1 MACCHASSRAGFLQ
15 LAQGSSW
22 DSSKISSSSQPWWV
36 GSSSGQQQWGD
47 ALFDAEV
54 DAFLGLRADPQQQQQ
69 QQMPTAADWVLGEY
83 ADAAQGL
90 HTFSTLDED
99 DLGATSRPRRQPGS
113 SAGQGVSSSNQP
125 AGAGAAGAAP
135 LELGARDLRQLI
147 RQYSWNTDKP
157 ELLQVRHQLLLVLLV
172 PCPCMVLGTVSATV
186 SQVEDN
192 SNATTGLWWW

>member
-1 MACCHASSRAGFLQ
+1 MCHNNMARATITLGYCCYPFCRAGFLQ
-15 LAQGSSW
+15 LAPGSSW
-22 DSSKISSSSQPWWV
+22 DSSKISSKQPWWA
-36 GSSSGQQQWGD
+36 GSSNNQQQQQWGD

-54 DAFLGLRADPQQQQQ
+54 DDFLGLSFDPQQQQ

-99 DLGATSRPRRQPGS
+99 DLAATSQPGRQ
-113 SAGQGVSSSNQP
+113 QGSSSSSPP
-125 AGAGAAGAAP
+125 AGAAAGAVGAAP

-157 ELLQVRHQLLLVLLV
+157 ELLQVRHTICCCCFQAVCDCLCSQWLLRW
-172 PCPCMVLGTVSATV
+172 
-186 SQVEDN
+186 
-192 SNATTGLWWW
+192 LW